1 MKKLPKTEYQVMQ
14 FIWKQKTPKVAS
26 RDIAYHMTQTL
37 GWLKPTT
44 GKVLSR
50 LVDKEFLKVEKIG
63 RHLTY
68 MVLIKQD
75 DYIKFETEE
84 FFNLVHNR
92 SLSNMVSAL
101 GASDSLSD
109 DDINELED
117 WIKSRRST

>member
-14 FIWKQKTPKVAS
+14 FIWKQETSKIAS
-26 RDIAYHMTQTL
+26 RDIAFYMTQTF

-50 LVDKEFLKVEKIG
+50 LVDKQFLNVEKIG

-68 MVLIKQD
+68 TVLVQQE

-84 FFNLVHNR
+84 FFDLVHNR
-92 SLSNMVSAL
+92 SLSSMVSAL

-109 DDINELED
+109 DDIRELED
-117 WIKSRRST
+117 WIKSRRPT